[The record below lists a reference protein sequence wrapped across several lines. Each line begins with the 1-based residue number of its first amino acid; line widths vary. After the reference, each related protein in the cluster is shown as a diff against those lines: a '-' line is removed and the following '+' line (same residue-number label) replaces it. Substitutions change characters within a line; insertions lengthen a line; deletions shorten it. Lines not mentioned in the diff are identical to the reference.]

1 MDYSSWFDQFFE
13 KSWTI
18 VHGFDQNNV
27 NFESY
32 NHGVSLFS
40 PRRPTT
46 IVHGLYQIFEEILDY
61 SRYTET
67 IVHGFH

>member
-1 MDYSSWFDQFFE
+1 MVLINFL
-13 KSWTI
+13 KT
-18 VHGFDQNNV
+18 NV